1 MQKQKKRHGASR
13 GALIKPN
20 REVPCQHD
28 NGNAHLALPEFPEFP
43 LEVWRNSAAYSLDQ
57 ASRARDLPQLKHY
70 LRQWV
75 IRQAFAMRG
84 VHSNWPEYAWSVF
97 DSAATASGI
106 RVRFRREDIRAVCRM
121 ADRIAR
127 GEG

>member
-1 MQKQKKRHGASR
+1 
-13 GALIKPN
+13 
-20 REVPCQHD
+20 
-28 NGNAHLALPEFPEFP
+28 
-43 LEVWRNSAAYSLDQ
+43 
-57 ASRARDLPQLKHY
+57 QLKHY

>member
-1 MQKQKKRHGASR
+1 MIDKEKRHGASR
-13 GALIKPN
+13 GALKPN

-28 NGNAHLALPEFPEFP
+28 NGNTSVALPEFP
-43 LEVWRNSAAYSLDQ
+43 LDVWRTSATYSLDQ